1 MPTRPQYLKI
11 RWEAEAEG
19 EWIPNRK
26 LPLCDSGVNG
36 VTVFISINPGNGV
49 FKNRVLSK
57 EYSVWETLDFFPS
70 SRDLDYVLRLS
81 GLSSFQMRHHLTEHL
96 KGAALKDVLS
106 LTRSLSEFLLKLFS
120 FY

>member
-49 FKNRVLSK
+49 FKNRVLSNV
-57 EYSVWETLDFFPS
+57 SCFIDSFFFF
-70 SRDLDYVLRLS
+70 LS
-81 GLSSFQMRHHLTEHL
+81 GGWGCGNQRP
-96 KGAALKDVLS
+96 
-106 LTRSLSEFLLKLFS
+106 
-120 FY
+120 